1 MESNEL
7 VEALKMKIEALEL
20 KNEALAIKIEAL
32 EIRNEGLLLRSSA
45 EADARQHDVNGS
57 EEDENGTEN
66 GGTEQTGKKRG
77 RKPKANNSM
86 ARLQAPL
93 ESQIRS
99 MLSGERFN
107 RATYRAITGIMLCL
121 YDNGKANVNGLF
133 DYVGGSRVTIVR
145 HTALMK
151 KLDLLR
157 YEGSRKKGHYV
168 LTDHGRDVVEQV
180 AAA

>member
-7 VEALKMKIEALEL
+7 VEALQMKIEALQM
-20 KNEALAIKIEAL
+20 KNEALSMKIDAL
-32 EIRNEGLLLRSSA
+32 EMKNNSLQLMRSA
-45 EADARQHDVNGS
+45 EAEARQLNVRSN
-57 EEDENGTEN
+57 EDENGDDEGDDLETN
-66 GGTEQTGKKRG
+66 GKKRG
-77 RKPKANNSM
+77 RKPKGTNNT

-93 ESQIRS
+93 EAEIRN

-107 RATYRAITGIMLCL
+107 RATYRAITGILLCL
-121 YDNGKANVNGLF
+121 YENGKANVNGLF

-157 YEGSRKKGHYV
+157 YEGSRKKGYYV
-168 LTDHGRDVVEQV
+168 LTDNGKALMDRI
-180 AAA
+180 AA